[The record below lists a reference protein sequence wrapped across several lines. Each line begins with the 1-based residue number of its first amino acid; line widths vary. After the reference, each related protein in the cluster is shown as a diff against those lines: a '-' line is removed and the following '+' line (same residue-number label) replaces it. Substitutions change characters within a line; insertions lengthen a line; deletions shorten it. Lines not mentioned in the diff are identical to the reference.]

1 MLEFEKKVLLS
12 EPEYRFLK
20 ENRYRAGKTAVQVN
34 HYYDTD
40 DFALSGQGITCRI
53 RERTASAQ
61 RPSKSISRTGR
72 IAAWRTPGA

>member
-40 DFALSGQGITCRI
+40 DFALSRQGITCRI
-53 RERTASAQ
+53 REKNGVCTDLGGLQ
-61 RPSKSISRTGR
+61 RGELPEREG
-72 IAAWRTPGA
+72 PV